1 MKRKK
6 SVISLIA
13 VLLCTALS
21 VSSVPAAVVM
31 AEEQAPALTEQE
43 TSDALSE
50 SADEGIGSEEDITA
64 AEDTGTDQTLTEE
77 EADQPEVSDDGE
89 EGDTAEDSAA
99 TGETVPAAEE
109 ENGSDEESDEADT
122 GLEEAGE
129 SDETDELT
137 SVEVEKDVEADE
149 SATNDELTSEVE
161 EAAVNST
168 TAAAAEELLK
178 EEGKKE
184 AEAATSGNCGA
195 NGDNVKWKYA
205 GGTLTITGKGK
216 MDDWDEP
223 DNMWGLTNVVPWD
236 SYRDQITKV
245 VIGEGVT
252 YTGYWAFAGTQ
263 ITSVTLPSSMKILGQ
278 GTFAY
283 CRNLKSVKLND
294 GLEKIRNLVFLET
307 AVSQL
312 TIPSSVTEISDTL
325 FNEVTDVKFAGTN
338 SNFTTQNGV
347 VFKDGGK
354 TLVHSPR
361 DRSGTYKVPAGVTKI
376 ADYAFENAK
385 WDKITLPEGLKE
397 IGQLALAGTGI
408 ESIVIPK
415 SVERMGFGA
424 FSGTKLK
431 EIVIPSTVKEI
442 GGYAFSYCDNL
453 VKAQVDCDLAV
464 SFSALFF
471 LDESLETVIL
481 SKNVTGIP
489 ERTFA
494 GCTSLPSSFTIP
506 GTVKFIGEQAFNS
519 CTQIT
524 KVTFG
529 NRLESIGEA
538 AFFNTGLKKVTIPAS
553 VKSLGINAFPE
564 GCVIDNKANLITDN
578 EGKFVSTDQITSVD
592 LKVTYGQTEARSML
606 AMINKFRQSSD
617 AWYYDESGKKV
628 YQKNLSPLKYDYDL
642 EKIAMQRAAEL
653 AISFGHER
661 PDGADCITA
670 MENGK
675 SAFGESIAY
684 NCDTAEDAFVTW
696 QETNWGYNGQ
706 GHRRIMLSGNLNCIG
721 IGHAVY
727 NGVHF
732 WVQEFGAWD
741 NVNTKKTAAVD
752 SEKTVNMVVG
762 NEYFDSSYISVSP
775 ASYLL
780 DVNGT
785 ATLPKPSTNKKLA
798 GSLTLKSFP
807 TLAWK
812 SQDTSIVKIQG
823 GKLVGVS
830 KGETYITASVYG
842 GTKKVKVVVGKL
854 ATPKLKGTA
863 NHSAG
868 IVVKWGK
875 VSGAVNYRIYRK
887 SGTSGW
893 AAVGTSTGES
903 YLDKTAK
910 RGVKYTYTVCAVTAD
925 GRFKTS
931 DFSAAGVTAYR
942 LSPVQITA
950 LKNTAAG
957 KLLIR
962 WGRNGACSGYQIQ
975 YASNKNFTGAKTVTV
990 RNKETLSRTLTGL
1003 TKGRRYFVRVRTFK
1017 TITGSN
1023 YYSVWSTVRSLK
1035 LTK

>member
-1 MKRKK
+1 M
-6 SVISLIA
+6 IA

-50 SADEGIGSEEDITA
+50 SADEGIGSEEDSTA

-149 SATNDELTSEVE
+149 SATNDELTSEAE
-161 EAAVNST
+161 EAAADST

-216 MDDWDEP
+216 MDDWNPPEDKYIP
-223 DNMWGLTNVVPWD
+223 YFNKVVPWID
-236 SYRDQITKV
+236 YIDKITKV

-252 YTGYWAFAGTQ
+252 YIGSNAFAETK
-263 ITSVTLPSSMKILGQ
+263 ITSVTLPSSIKKLANEA
-278 GTFAY
+278 FAH
-283 CRNLKSVKLND
+283 CSNLKSVKLNE
-294 GLEKIRNLVFLET
+294 GLEEINYNVFTET
-307 AVSQL
+307 ALTQL
-312 TIPSSVTEISDTL
+312 TIPSSVAKIDYSLFDEIGTANL
-325 FNEVTDVKFAGTN
+325 RFAGSN
-338 SNFTTQNGV
+338 SKFSTKDGF

-354 TLVHSPR
+354 TLAYSPR
-361 DRSGTYKVPAGVTKI
+361 NKSGTCKVPTGVIKI
-376 ADYAFENAK
+376 DSNAFRK
-385 WDKITLPEGLKE
+385 TMWDKITLPAGLKE
-397 IGQLALAGTGI
+397 IESSAFCYADIQ
-408 ESIVIPK
+408 SIVIPK
-415 SVERMGFGA
+415 SVEIISAHA
-424 FSGTKLK
+424 FYGSSLQN
-431 EIVIPSTVKEI
+431 IVVPSTVQKI
-442 GGYAFSYCDNL
+442 GRYAFADNKNL
-453 VKAQVDCDLAV
+453 VKVQIDCDYDLAEE
-464 SFSALFF
+464 SLFF
-471 LDESLETVIL
+471 GDKALKTVIL
-481 SKNVTGIP
+481 NGKVTVIP
-489 ERTFA
+489 ESTFYGCLSLQKFKIPRTVR
-494 GCTSLPSSFTIP
+494 S
-506 GTVKFIGEQAFNS
+506 IGDQAFYG
-519 CTQIT
+519 CERIT
-524 KVTFG
+524 NVSFG
-529 NRLESIGEA
+529 SSLESIGKEA
-538 AFFNTGLKKVTIPAS
+538 FYNTGIKIVTIPDS
-553 VKSLGINAFPE
+553 VQSIGDNAFPE
-564 GCVIDNKANLITDN
+564 DCVIDNKSNFFTDSEGNVISANQFTNTDL
-578 EGKFVSTDQITSVD
+578 Q
-592 LKVTYGQTEARSML
+592 VTYRQTEARSML

-617 AWYYDESGKKV
+617 AWYYDQSGKKV

-653 AISFGHER
+653 AICYSHER
-661 PDGADCITA
+661 PDGTGCYTVVV
-670 MENGK
+670 NGK
-675 SAFGESIAY
+675 NTIAE
-684 NCDTAEDAFVTW
+684 NIAPFQSTANDAFVAW
-696 QETNWGYNGQ
+696 QETKKGFEGQ
-706 GHRRIMLSGNLNCIG
+706 EHRREMLSSEYTCIG

-785 ATLPKPSTNKKLA
+785 AALPKPSTNKKLA

-893 AAVGTSTGES
+893 AAVGTSTGEG